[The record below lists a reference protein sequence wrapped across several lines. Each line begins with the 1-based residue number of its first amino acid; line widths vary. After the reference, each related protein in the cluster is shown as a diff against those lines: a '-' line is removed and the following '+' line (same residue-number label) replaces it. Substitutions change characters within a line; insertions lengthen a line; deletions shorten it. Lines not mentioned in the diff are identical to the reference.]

1 MAKSSKP
8 FGKIIFIVILAALT
22 GAGYWYWKRGSQ
34 KPPEIITAT
43 ITRGEVI
50 QSITAT
56 GVLQAPTSV
65 DVSSQIS
72 GKIIARNVDYND
84 RVKEGDVLC
93 LIDPATYKS
102 KLLQAEAQLANTKA
116 SHTLIRLNT
125 ERTRELFQKNLVAQ
139 ADVDQAN
146 AQLEQAEAQLKIQEA
161 NVETARVDLERCT
174 ITAPI
179 TGIVLDRQTDI
190 GKTVAAS
197 LNAPT
202 LFTLI
207 TDLTKLEINA
217 DVSEADIGVIAEGQ
231 DVAFTVDAYPGRQF
245 QGKVTQIRN
254 LPKTSQSVV
263 VYSTIIDVDNRDLR
277 LKPGMTANVS
287 IITARRDNVLKV
299 PNAALRARIPEELLQ
314 TAASAPSQNAASA
327 PAGDTTPATREQIQQ
342 LMQDGGVTYVRGQ
355 PIAPTDMEKLKQLAA
370 QRGFSI
376 PENFGSGRGTGG
388 QRRREGDSQTS
399 SAATAGN
406 RPTSRTVYVL
416 SSPLPD
422 LKITPVNARFGISDG
437 TFTEVISGLK
447 ESDIIITNAYLS
459 DSAPST
465 STSANPFQQQR
476 GPGPRR

>member
-1 MAKSSKP
+1 MAKSKKP
-8 FGKIIFIVILAALT
+8 FGKIVFVLILAALAA
-22 GAGYWYWKRGSQ
+22 GGYWYWKRGSE

-43 ITRGEVI
+43 VTRGEVI
-50 QSITAT
+50 QGVTAT

-102 KLLQAEAQLANTKA
+102 KLLQAEAQLANMKA
-116 SHTLIRLNT
+116 SHTLTRLNT

-146 AQLEQAEAQLKIQEA
+146 AQLSQAEAQLKIQEA

-179 TGIVLDRQTDI
+179 TGIVLDRQTDV

-207 TDLTKLEINA
+207 TDLTRLEINA
-217 DVSEADIGVIAEGQ
+217 DVSEADIGVIAENQ
-231 DVAFTVDAYPGRQF
+231 DVVFTVDAYPGRQF
-245 QGKVTQIRN
+245 KGKVTQIRN

-314 TAASAPSQNAASA
+314 TAASAPANNAEPS
-327 PAGDTTPATREQIQQ
+327 GDAATATREQIQQ
-342 LMQDGGVTYVRGQ
+342 LMQDGGVTFVRGQ
-355 PIAPTDMEKLKQLAA
+355 PIAAADMEKLRQLAA
-370 QRGFSI
+370 ERGLSL
-376 PENFGSGRGTGG
+376 PENFGLGRGSGG
-388 QRRREGDSQTS
+388 QRRRDGDSQNRS
-399 SAATAGN
+399 SATAGN
-406 RPTSRTVYVL
+406 RPVSRTVYIL
-416 SSPLPD
+416 TSPLPD

-447 ESDIIITNAYLS
+447 ESDTIVTNAYLS
-459 DSAPST
+459 DAAPAAKT
-465 STSANPFQQQR
+465 SGNPFQQQR
-476 GPGPRR
+476 GPGRR